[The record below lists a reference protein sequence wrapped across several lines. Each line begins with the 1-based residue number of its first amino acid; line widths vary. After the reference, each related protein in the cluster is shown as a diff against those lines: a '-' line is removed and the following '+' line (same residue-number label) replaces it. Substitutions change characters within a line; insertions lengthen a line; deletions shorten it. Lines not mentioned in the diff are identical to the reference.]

1 MQVKTKT
8 IVREWIESILIAV
21 ILALL
26 VRAFII
32 QAFKIPTGSMRP
44 TLIER
49 DRIFVSKFIY
59 RFREPEVGDVIVF
72 KDVEEKKKDLIKRL
86 IAKEGDVVEIVKGRI
101 KINGKLVDEPPISEF
116 YYYSRGGF
124 GREGIDIKIPKDSFY
139 VLGDN
144 SASSKDSRY
153 WGFVP
158 KKNIIGKAVL
168 IYWPL
173 NRLRLIK

>member
-8 IVREWIESILIAV
+8 IIREWIESIIIAV
-21 ILALL
+21 VLALL

-44 TLIER
+44 TLVEN

-59 RFREPEVGDVIVF
+59 RFREPQVGDVIVF

-124 GREGIDIKIPKDSFY
+124 GREGMDIRIPESSFY

-158 KKNIIGKAVL
+158 RKNIIGKAVL